1 MPDSPSQLTLP
12 GQPPIVVTLR
22 RVARARRLS
31 LRVSALD
38 GQVTL
43 SMPARA
49 PRSQALA
56 FLSEKQ
62 AWLEAAVARAPRPL
76 VVGPDSTIPFRGG
89 VLQIRSG
96 TAPRAVMQEG
106 ALLLPP
112 DPAGSRTPARVAA
125 FLKDQARAALTPA
138 AQRYAEALNRPITA
152 ISLRDTRSRWGSCT
166 SDGRL
171 MFSWRLIMAPPEVL
185 DYVAAHEAAHLLHM
199 NHSRAYW
206 DCVARL
212 VPDYRQHRD
221 WLRKNGASL
230 HAYRF

>member
-1 MPDSPSQLTLP
+1 MPDSPRKLTLP

-49 PRSQALA
+49 PQSQALA
-56 FLSEKQ
+56 FLNEKQ
-62 AWLEAAVARAPRPL
+62 AWLEAAVARAPRP
-76 VVGPDSTIPFRGG
+76 VTVMPDATIPFRGG
-89 VLQIRSG
+89 VLHIRPGS
-96 TAPRAVMQEG
+96 APRPAMLDG
-106 ALLLPP
+106 ALFLPP
-112 DPAGSRTPARVAA
+112 DPTGTRSAARIAA
-125 FLKDQARAALTPA
+125 FLKDQARAVLVPA
-138 AQRYAEALNRPITA
+138 ARHYASALNRPVRAIT
-152 ISLRDTRSRWGSCT
+152 LRDTRSRWGSCT

-171 MFSWRLIMAPPEVL
+171 MFSWRLIMAPPPVL

-206 DCVARL
+206 DCVAQL

-221 WLRKNGASL
+221 WLRAHGASL